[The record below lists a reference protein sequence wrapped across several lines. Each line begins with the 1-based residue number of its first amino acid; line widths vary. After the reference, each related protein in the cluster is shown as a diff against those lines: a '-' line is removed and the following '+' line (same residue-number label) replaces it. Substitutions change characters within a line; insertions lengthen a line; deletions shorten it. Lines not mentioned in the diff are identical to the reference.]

1 MNIQVTELFEDPRFA
16 DSEAEK
22 PNISQTERNI
32 SLVAGSFILWK
43 SIKNI
48 FSHPMLAVHGAAIG
62 GLLIYRGTT
71 GVCPLYK
78 KLGKDTSE
86 NPSVFEEIIL

>member
-1 MNIQVTELFEDPRFA
+1 MNIEVTEISDRQLPVDINF
-16 DSEAEK
+16 EK
-22 PNISQTERNI
+22 PNINQTERNI

-48 FSHPMLAVHGAAIG
+48 FKHPTLALYGAALG
-62 GLLIYRGTT
+62 GVLIYRGTT

-78 KLGKDTSE
+78 QLGKDTSDE
-86 NPSVFEEIIL
+86 YVSLTELL